1 MDGVYTEEKLRAL
14 NKKQIIGLF
23 LKIQEQTNTTVASLT
38 AEIKRLNENFQK
50 LESDVS
56 VIENVNNILSKQMP
70 SIERQLW
77 KNAQRSR
84 RECNE
89 VVGLPSSIDDKE
101 LQPIVC
107 RILQHTGVVIM
118 GGRIEACHLLNKQ
131 TDRTTI
137 KFSRRKDWEQAIQK
151 K

>member
-38 AEIKRLNENFQK
+38 AEIKRLNENFHK

-107 RILQHTGVVIM
+107 RILQPTYWCCHN
-118 GGRIEACHLLNKQ
+118 GGKDRDMSSSEQ
-131 TDRTTI
+131 TD
-137 KFSRRKDWEQAIQK
+137 
-151 K
+151 